1 MSYYVP
7 AQISVNIRQGAY
19 HIETLTMTDGGSA
32 MDLATLYDEIVC
44 EVRNGNDT
52 NSPLIKRVTLTGG
65 DITITD
71 TNKLNLNLTTSY
83 QGGNYKG
90 DIRFRQ
96 DSTTNWDTLVAMD
109 VVITPSI
116 SRIDV

>member
-1 MSYYVP
+1 MSYYTP
-7 AQISVNIRQGAY
+7 SQISVNIRQGAY
-19 HIETLTMTDGGSA
+19 HVETLTFTDDGSP

-44 EVRNGNDT
+44 EMRNGNNT
-52 NSPLIKRVTLTGG
+52 NAPLIKRVTLTGG

-71 TNKLNLNLTTSY
+71 TNKLNLDLTTSFAE
-83 QGGNYKG
+83 GNYKG
-90 DIRFRQ
+90 DIRFRK

>member
-1 MSYYVP
+1 M
-7 AQISVNIRQGAY
+7 
-19 HIETLTMTDGGSA
+19 ETLTFTDGGSA

-44 EVRNGNDT
+44 EMRNGNDT
-52 NSPLIKRVTLTGG
+52 NAPLIKRVTLSGG
-65 DITITD
+65 GITITD
-71 TNKLNLNLTTSY
+71 TNNLNLNLTTSFAA
-83 QGGNYKG
+83 GNYKG

-96 DSTTNWDTLVAMD
+96 DSTDNWVTIVAMD